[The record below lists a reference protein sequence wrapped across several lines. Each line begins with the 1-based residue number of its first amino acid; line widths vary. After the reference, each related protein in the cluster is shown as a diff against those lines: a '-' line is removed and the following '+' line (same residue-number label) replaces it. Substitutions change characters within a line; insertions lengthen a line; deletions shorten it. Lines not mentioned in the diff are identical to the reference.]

1 MNFIELDEIEKRDL
15 VPGGKVRFVH
25 SDSMTL
31 AYWTF
36 EADGQFPEH
45 AHPHEQVSSM
55 IDGEFELTV
64 DGKTRILN
72 PGNVVIIPPNAAHSG
87 KAVTKCRIID
97 VFHPVREDYR

>member
-1 MNFIELDEIEKRDL
+1 MNFIELDEIDKRDL

-36 EADGQFPEH
+36 EAGGQFPEH

-64 DGKTRILN
+64 DGETRVLS
-72 PGNVVIIPPNAAHSG
+72 PGNVVIIPPNAVHSG
-87 KAVTKCRIID
+87 KAVTECRIID